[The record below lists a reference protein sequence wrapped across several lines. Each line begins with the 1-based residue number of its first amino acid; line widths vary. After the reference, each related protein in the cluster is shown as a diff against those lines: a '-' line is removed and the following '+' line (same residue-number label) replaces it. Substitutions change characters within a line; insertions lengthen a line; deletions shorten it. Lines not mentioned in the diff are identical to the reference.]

1 MAINYPVDV
10 YNTLWSV
17 YDVSQG
23 QIIRRKVRW
32 PVITG
37 TEIPQ
42 LDDNIVWLLESQES
56 RPDFDVWT
64 QKLELTEAVDVAG
77 NSVAR
82 GWQVVE
88 LTQEEQDALL
98 PPHYTSDSGIKLD
111 VSETAQAKFAN
122 FLVLINEAQMPE
134 TDMVLIKDV
143 YGNQHGLSVADLR
156 PLLVAYGLYCYQI
169 FAG

>member
-1 MAINYPVDV
+1 MAITYPVDV
-10 YNTLWSV
+10 NNTLWSV

-56 RPDFDVWT
+56 RPDYDPWT
-64 QKLELTEAVDVAG
+64 QKQEPTETVDVEA
-77 NSVAR
+77 NTVTR

-98 PPHYTSDSGIKLD
+98 PPHFTSDSGIKLD
-111 VSETAQAKFAN
+111 ASETAQAKFAN

-134 TDMVLIKDV
+134 TDMIIIKDV

-156 PLLVAYGLYCYQI
+156 LLLVAYGTYCYSI
-169 FAG
+169 FVS